1 MGVKMSWIA
10 SKSSKLIGI
19 AMLMAMMMS
28 VISSLDMI
36 VFANVNLQPEGE
48 AGVARGPEHAVEVLV
63 SRVELLIERIREF
76 SEKYNI
82 TLNEDMNSMLSEAEA
97 VLGEVNQL
105 KETNVTEALHKV
117 LYATRLVMPVYV
129 YVIQNLPPT
138 VKDEFAVRRTEAEF
152 RVRERTL
159 LCLNITAT
167 WLSERDPSI
176 PEWVFSNITRGLD
189 LIDEGRLTLQ
199 EGNVTGAKALLRE
212 VDDIIRRVMSS
223 LKEDLRV
230 KWVKAVCNEK
240 VLRALIAQVNALVHI
255 VNETVESIDASDL
268 ESAVEHLNA
277 ASRKTDVVL
286 SLIES
291 LEPYITVNGDLA
303 TKILSLSEEIATK
316 LKDAVEAAKTALD
329 NNDPDTA
336 LLTLST
342 ALDEVRPLL
351 DELKSLVRWKA
362 EELEHAK
369 GLIVRVRDR
378 IREKVGMMIATYVRA
393 LAGLNGRISQL
404 EGSLIALKN
413 LYVNKRISCE
423 TYLTLLNAMKQF
435 IEKLLSEL
443 PPGMHEMPR
452 TRLNALL
459 TQVNTELS
467 NTTC

>member
-1 MGVKMSWIA
+1 MCWIA
-10 SKSSKLIGI
+10 SKSSKLVGI
-19 AMLMAMMMS
+19 TMLMAMLLS
-28 VISSLDMI
+28 VASSLDVI
-36 VFANVNLQPEGE
+36 VFANANQQPESE
-48 AGVARGPEHAVEVLV
+48 AGVTRGPEHAVEVLV

-97 VLGEVNQL
+97 ILDEVNQL
-105 KETNVTEALHKV
+105 KETNVTGALHKV
-117 LYATRLVMPVYV
+117 LYAARLVMPVYV

-152 RVRERTL
+152 QVRERTL
-159 LCLNITAT
+159 LGLNITAT
-167 WLSERDPSI
+167 WLSERDLNI

-189 LIDEGRLTLQ
+189 LINEGRQTLQ

-212 VDDIIRRVMSS
+212 VDDIIRRVMLS

-255 VNETVESIDASDL
+255 VNETVKSIDASDL

-286 SLIES
+286 SLVES
-291 LEPYITVNGDLA
+291 LEPYITVDGDLA
-303 TKILSLSEEIATK
+303 TKILSLSKEIATR
-316 LKDAVEAAKTALD
+316 LKDAVEAAKIALD
-329 NNDPDTA
+329 HNDPDSA

-342 ALDEVRPLL
+342 ALDEVQPLL

-362 EELEHAK
+362 EELEHVK

-393 LAGLNGRISQL
+393 LAWLNGRISQL

-413 LYVNKRISCE
+413 LYMNERISCE

-443 PPGMHEMPR
+443 PPSMHGMPR
-452 TRLNALL
+452 TRLNTLL